1 MKKQTK
7 RQTTGKVKS
16 AQKILQHQ
24 KKEYQAIFRAEVR
37 KSRNPKEGAKRAGE
51 IYRKKFGYTA
61 TARWKR
67 ALRKASV
74 PADLR

>member
-1 MKKQTK
+1 MKRKTK
-7 RQTTGKVKS
+7 KQTTGKVKT
-16 AQKILQHQ
+16 AQKILNQQ
-24 KKEYQAIFRAEVR
+24 KKEYQAIFKAEVR
-37 KSRNPKEGAKRAGE
+37 KSRDSKEGAKRAGE

-61 TARWKR
+61 SARWKR